1 MATLLKYERV
11 QADIAARL
19 HGSGSDAATC
29 IALHENFVALG
40 TTRGRLWFVDH
51 FGNDI
56 GNLQPHTKARAGTR
70 SRAASPHLIA
80 CSSIPRAATSPID
93 PLSRSFCAP
102 PSFVV
107 GLPAHRA

>member
-29 IALHENFVALG
+29 IALHENFVTLG

-56 GNLQPHTKARAGTR
+56 GNLQPHTKAREPAHAR
-70 SRAASPHLIA
+70 ARHLLICSRAL
-80 CSSIPRAATSPID
+80 
-93 PLSRSFCAP
+93 FECAHVRGRH
-102 PSFVV
+102 SD
-107 GLPAHRA
+107 